1 MLDNARTLT
10 RYNVPLIKRTL
21 VVGDKAAIMVIA
33 GTLTSTDFMITGTLA
48 VALTEELTL
57 GAHPLVFNL
66 LDSVGKEMP
75 TF

>member
-10 RYNVPLIKRTL
+10 RYKMCPSLK

-33 GTLTSTDFMITGTLA
+33 GTLTSTDVMITGTLA

-57 GAHPLVFNL
+57 GAHPLVFIL